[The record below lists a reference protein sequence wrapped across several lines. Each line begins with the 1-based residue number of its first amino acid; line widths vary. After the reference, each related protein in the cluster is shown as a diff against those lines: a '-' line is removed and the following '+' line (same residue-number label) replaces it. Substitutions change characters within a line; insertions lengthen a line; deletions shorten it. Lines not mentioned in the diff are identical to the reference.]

1 MASKYDGLARII
13 IQNVGGK
20 ENIVSLEHCFTR
32 LRFRLK
38 DESKANTEM
47 LKQSDE
53 IVNVIQSGGQY
64 QIVIGNHVGAVCE
77 AILDKAKLKQSG
89 SEQQNEEKQGVFS
102 RLINTISGI
111 FLPVIG
117 LLCAAGMMKGL
128 LVILTAAGVL
138 STTDGT
144 YIILAA
150 IGDCIFYFFP
160 VFLGYTAAK
169 KFGISEIIGLAI
181 GTIMVYPTLIA
192 AMSGEPLSVLFQG
205 TAFESNVFL
214 TFFEIPVLLNNYSS
228 TVIPVILAVWFAS
241 KVEKGVKK
249 FIPDVVKSFLV
260 PLLTLAIVIPITFLV
275 IGPIATWLSTGIGLI
290 VQFLFELNPI
300 LYGIFVGAFWQV
312 FVIFGIHQGLIPI
325 VLNNLATVGYDT
337 IFAATLTAPFTQV
350 AILVAIILKTR
361 NQKLKTTSI
370 SAFFSGIFGITE
382 PAIYGVTLPLKKT
395 FIISC
400 IASGIGGGIAMALGV
415 KFYTMGGQG
424 IFSFP
429 CYIDPNGDPVN
440 SVLMAVIAIAIA
452 MGIAFVATMFIFKDK
467 KETKTTVTETTN
479 DSQSFEIASPIKG
492 EVVALHE
499 VKDQVFASGTM
510 GKGIAINP
518 TEGKMIAPIDGV
530 VTSLF
535 PTGHAIGITGSNGV
549 EILIHVGMDTVNLKG
564 AHFTSKVKQGDSVK
578 QGDLLIE
585 FDIEGIVNAGY
596 STTTPIIIT
605 NSHQYANFDLTTK
618 ENVSSNDTLIKLG

>member
-20 ENIVSLEHCFTR
+20 ENIASLEHCFTR

-77 AILDKAKLKQSG
+77 AVLDKAKLKKAD
-89 SEQQNEEKQGVFS
+89 SEEQNEEKQGIFS
-102 RLINTISGI
+102 RIINTISGI

-138 STTDGT
+138 AETDGT
-144 YIILAA
+144 YIILSA
-150 IGDCIFYFFP
+150 IGNCIFYFFP

-192 AMSGEPLSVLFQG
+192 VMSGEPLSVLFEG

-214 TFFEIPVLLNNYSS
+214 TFLEIPVLLNDYSS

-241 KVEKGVKK
+241 KVEKVAKK
-249 FIPDVVKSFLV
+249 IIPDVVKSFLV

-275 IGPIATWLSTGIGLI
+275 IGPIATWLSSGIGLI

-300 LYGIFVGAFWQV
+300 LYGVFVGAFWQI

-337 IFAATLTAPFTQV
+337 IFAATLAAPFTQV
-350 AILVAIILKTR
+350 AILIAIILKTK

-429 CYIDPNGDPVN
+429 CYIDPNGSAVN
-440 SVLMAVIAIAIA
+440 SVLMAVISIVIA
-452 MGIAFVATMFIFKDK
+452 MVIAFVATIFIFKDK
-467 KETKTTVTETTN
+467 KESKVKETKN
-479 DSQSFEIASPIKG
+479 DSQSVEIASPMKG
-492 EVVALHE
+492 DVVALHD

-618 ENVSSNDTLIKLG
+618 ENVSSNDTIITLG